1 MNRIVNLRSLVNRI
15 PSVRN
20 PNSTPSVRNL
30 SSTPSVKNLSSTP
43 STRNLS
49 SGVAA
54 LREPNEPKVVTQ
66 QIPGPQGLNLKEQL
80 GHIQQSSGVMLFVDY
95 EKSVGK
101 LF

>member
-1 MNRIVNLRSLVNRI
+1 MNRIVNVRNLVSRI
-15 PSVRN
+15 PSVR
-20 PNSTPSVRNL
+20 
-30 SSTPSVKNLSSTP
+30 
-43 STRNLS
+43 RNLS

-54 LREPNEPKVVTQ
+54 LREPKEPKVVTQ
-66 QIPGPQGLNLKEQL
+66 QIPGPRGLNLKEQL